1 MTAVMKAVQKDDV
14 AGLKALIA
22 RSANVN
28 ELDPNGDAPLVMA
41 AYLGHTEIVRLL
53 LEAGADVTAVDP
65 GMKATALHAAAYA
78 GRTDAARLLIAH
90 GIDIDKQ
97 GPKNGYTALHDAI
110 WENNIDTARVIL
122 DAGAD
127 LTLRSHSGETPLD
140 FARSRH
146 RREIIALIEARLG
159 GAGAGGAG

>member
-14 AGLKALIA
+14 AGLQALIA
-22 RSANVN
+22 RGADVN

-53 LEAGADVTAVDP
+53 LDAGADVTAVDP

-78 GRTDAARLLIAH
+78 GRTDAARLLIEH
-90 GIDIDKQ
+90 GIDIDRQ

-110 WENNIDTARVIL
+110 WENNIDTARVII

-127 LTLRSHSGETPLD
+127 LTLTSHSGETPLD

-146 RREIIALIEARLG
+146 RREIIAMIEARL
-159 GAGAGGAG
+159 AQA